1 MSFPAARD
9 ARLVEVLRA
18 LPYVPE
24 RARPHA
30 ATVLAR
36 AEAHGLAGVVQDAL
50 RRCGVSLEPELERTL
65 AWREAARE
73 ADHAA
78 HLALLGRLDDVL
90 TRAGLPAVALK
101 GALFAERFYPRP
113 SSRSTSDIDLLVD
126 EATVGAVLTAVA
138 ELGYVAAGG
147 AAEDRF
153 RREHHHLHCSHPNAL
168 PLEVHFHAY
177 RGFGGVLPSAPL
189 LQRRGT
195 SSSYG
200 FSAIGVL
207 APADELVYL
216 AVHAASH
223 RFIRLGWLYDMRL
236 LLETMTRP
244 QVEMAALRARSWGYG
259 RSLAFAAHLLVDLL
273 GVKASLVDPL
283 QRRLDSV
290 RRPIVRFVAL
300 EPTAPLLRSATRFVY
315 TIALCDTFPAAVRYA
330 SSASMSRVRRAFDA
344 E

>member
-30 ATVLAR
+30 SSILAR
-36 AEAHGLAGVVQDAL
+36 AEAHGLAGVVHDAL
-50 RRCGVSLEPELERTL
+50 RGCGVALEPELERTL
-65 AWREAARE
+65 AWRQAARE

-78 HLALLGRLDDVL
+78 HLGLLGRLDDVL
-90 TRAGLPAVALK
+90 ARADLPAVVLK
-101 GALFAERFYPRP
+101 GALFGERFYARP

-126 EATVGAVLTAVA
+126 EATVGAVLTAVS

-177 RGFGGVLPSAPL
+177 RGFGHVLPSEPL
-189 LQRRGT
+189 LRRRST
-195 SSSYG
+195 SSSHG

-207 APADELVYL
+207 APEDELVYL

-223 RFIRLGWLYDMRL
+223 RFVRLGWLYDMQL
-236 LLETMTRP
+236 LLGTMSRP
-244 QVEMAALRARSWGYG
+244 QLETAASRARSWGYG
-259 RSLAFAAHLLVDLL
+259 RSLAFAAYLLVDVL
-273 GVKASLVDPL
+273 GVTPADVEPL

-290 RRPIVRFVAL
+290 RRPVVRFVAQ
-300 EPTAPLLRSATRFVY
+300 EPAAPLLRSATRFVY

-330 SSASMSRVRRAFDA
+330 RSASMDRVRQAFDA
-344 E
+344 V